1 MKKFFAILL
10 AVLMTASLSVV
21 GMAEEGIQT
30 YGGGGDDIISGI
42 YCLRPELDTSKVYH
56 TAEEFVEVINQY
68 RLPNV
73 LRVGETAQI
82 ALYEVTDNWGSDQ
95 SGTRNITI
103 VPYTQKVTWTSDDT
117 SILTVSNTGL
127 ITAVGTGSWKEGAAL
142 GTISSTG
149 SLYLHLSFHVLATD
163 FVLDKTYEDCL
174 FGVLPEN
181 SESNAPLGGIG
192 SAPTM
197 RIGDTVQLALFYK
210 EGTYDSNS
218 STTNQRYSGEVR
230 WAIREMDIE
239 DGLIS
244 ISDTGLLTV
253 RAGKGRPG
261 STTLAAVYAIAPG
274 AVNPQ
279 GSMYYFV
286 KVLNEQGDN
295 PVPPTG
301 GGSTGGGSSDDHD
314 TPPATE
320 NAANDGKTLDKLAA
334 GESAEVKLTSGS
346 AALATDTMDT
356 LGSHGG
362 KLTVTVDKM
371 TVAIPGGFGKVNEP
385 GRIYYPLDFSDSL
398 ATAADLAAA
407 VKGEKAKTEVVKAGG
422 DMVMPTTVTVTLKTK
437 LTGTVNVYH
446 YNDTT
451 RRYTLLASP
460 AAKDGKI
467 TFATKQMGTMVLT
480 TGTI

>member
-21 GMAEEGIQT
+21 GMAEGIQPR
-30 YGGGGDDIISGI
+30 GGGDSMTTLHVLYEPVTDRYYMDGGYPTLVTYAVSDPIETEENSVEGMVEWSAPKAEFEVSGE
-42 YCLRPELDTSKVYH
+42 ELVKEGVKV
-56 TAEEFVEVINQY
+56 FVQVG
-68 RLPNV
+68 
-73 LRVGETAQI
+73 GETAFMYVGDAKI
-82 ALYEVTDNWGSDQ
+82 VSITSENGLVNFRKTTDHWG
-95 SGTRNITI
+95 REC
-103 VPYTQKVTWTSDDT
+103 Y
-117 SILTVSNTGL
+117 ILKSAQTLTE
-127 ITAVGTGSWKEGAAL
+127 A
-142 GTISSTG
+142 
-149 SLYLHLSFHVLATD
+149 
-163 FVLDKTYEDCL
+163 
-174 FGVLPEN
+174 GVLE
-181 SESNAPLGGIG
+181 
-192 SAPTM
+192 
-197 RIGDTVQLALFYK
+197 DTIIMKTPKAMYK
-210 EGTYDSNS
+210 EKNNVADKNDGPFTYKFPF
-218 STTNQRYSGEVR
+218 
-230 WAIREMDIE
+230 AITVTGDI
-239 DGLIS
+239 
-244 ISDTGLLTV
+244 
-253 RAGKGRPG
+253 
-261 STTLAAVYAIAPG
+261 
-274 AVNPQ
+274 
-279 GSMYYFV
+279 
-286 KVLNEQGDN
+286 
-295 PVPPTG
+295 PTG

-320 NAANDGKTLDKLAA
+320 NAANDDKTLDKLSA

-398 ATAADLAAA
+398 ANAADLAAA

>member
-30 YGGGGDDIISGI
+30 YGGGGWDVT
-42 YCLRPELDTSKVYH
+42 LRACFTPVTERRGPDGYIFHFATVNPDE
-56 TAEEFVEVINQY
+56 TAENSVEGMVEWSAPKTEFEI
-68 RLPNV
+68 
-73 LRVGETAQI
+73 TADELVKEGIMLQFSTGAEWVSAYI
-82 ALYEVTDNWGSDQ
+82 PQTE
-95 SGTRNITI
+95 I
-103 VPYTQKVTWTSDDT
+103 T
-117 SILTVSNTGL
+117 SITAENGKFSFRKNNNPDTPFYVIYTVKLSEALTET
-127 ITAVGTGSWKEGAAL
+127 
-142 GTISSTG
+142 GTIEDTIA
-149 SLYLHLSFHVLATD
+149 VT
-163 FVLDKTYEDCL
+163 VPKTY
-174 FGVLPEN
+174 
-181 SESNAPLGGIG
+181 
-192 SAPTM
+192 
-197 RIGDTVQLALFYK
+197 YK
-210 EGTYDSNS
+210 EMNNVADKNRGNFTFKFP
-218 STTNQRYSGEVR
+218 V
-230 WAIREMDIE
+230 AITVTGDI
-239 DGLIS
+239 
-244 ISDTGLLTV
+244 
-253 RAGKGRPG
+253 
-261 STTLAAVYAIAPG
+261 
-274 AVNPQ
+274 
-279 GSMYYFV
+279 
-286 KVLNEQGDN
+286 
-295 PVPPTG
+295 PTG

-320 NAANDGKTLDKLAA
+320 NAANDDKTLDKLAA

>member
-21 GMAEEGIQT
+21 GMAEEIQPR
-30 YGGGGDDIISGI
+30 GGGVYGTTLYAVFRPVVDRYFTNEHGNTEMVLYGVGVPNETEENSVEGMKEWTAPKVEFEISG
-42 YCLRPELDTSKVYH
+42 
-56 TAEEFVEVINQY
+56 EEFVKDGFCVSIYNDEY
-68 RLPNV
+68 SSTY
-73 LRVGETAQI
+73 VGNLELSSFSSENGLLKVVKQGKYNEI
-82 ALYEVTDNWGSDQ
+82 
-95 SGTRNITI
+95 SGDMFYI
-103 VPYTQKVTWTSDDT
+103 VKS
-117 SILTVSNTGL
+117 
-127 ITAVGTGSWKEGAAL
+127 AAPL
-142 GTISSTG
+142 SEAGTI
-149 SLYLHLSFHVLATD
+149 
-163 FVLDKTYEDCL
+163 EDTII
-174 FGVLPEN
+174 VK
-181 SESNAPLGGIG
+181 NAK
-192 SAPTM
+192 AM
-197 RIGDTVQLALFYK
+197 YK
-210 EGTYDSNS
+210 EMNDVADKGDGPFTYKFPI
-218 STTNQRYSGEVR
+218 
-230 WAIREMDIE
+230 AITVTGDI
-239 DGLIS
+239 
-244 ISDTGLLTV
+244 
-253 RAGKGRPG
+253 P
-261 STTLAAVYAIAPG
+261 
-274 AVNPQ
+274 
-279 GSMYYFV
+279 
-286 KVLNEQGDN
+286 
-295 PVPPTG
+295 
-301 GGSTGGGSSDDHD
+301 TGGGSSDDHD

-320 NAANDGKTLDKLAA
+320 NAANDDKTLDKLAA

>member
-1 MKKFFAILL
+1 MKKFLAILL

-21 GMAEEGIQT
+21 GMAEEIQPRGGGVYGTTLYAVFRPVVDREFIDDDGYSTLVT
-30 YGGGGDDIISGI
+30 YGVGVPNETEENSVEGMKEWTAPKVEFEISG
-42 YCLRPELDTSKVYH
+42 
-56 TAEEFVEVINQY
+56 EEFVKDGFCVSIYNDEY
-68 RLPNV
+68 
-73 LRVGETAQI
+73 
-82 ALYEVTDNWGSDQ
+82 
-95 SGTRNITI
+95 SGTYVGNLELSSFSSENGLLKVVKQGKYNEISGDMFYI
-103 VPYTQKVTWTSDDT
+103 VKS
-117 SILTVSNTGL
+117 
-127 ITAVGTGSWKEGAAL
+127 AAPL
-142 GTISSTG
+142 SEAGTI
-149 SLYLHLSFHVLATD
+149 
-163 FVLDKTYEDCL
+163 EDTII
-174 FGVLPEN
+174 VK
-181 SESNAPLGGIG
+181 NAK
-192 SAPTM
+192 AM
-197 RIGDTVQLALFYK
+197 YK
-210 EGTYDSNS
+210 EMNDVADKGDGPFTFKFP
-218 STTNQRYSGEVR
+218 V
-230 WAIREMDIE
+230 AITVTGDI
-239 DGLIS
+239 
-244 ISDTGLLTV
+244 
-253 RAGKGRPG
+253 P
-261 STTLAAVYAIAPG
+261 
-274 AVNPQ
+274 
-279 GSMYYFV
+279 
-286 KVLNEQGDN
+286 
-295 PVPPTG
+295 
-301 GGSTGGGSSDDHD
+301 TGGGSSDDHD

-320 NAANDGKTLDKLAA
+320 NAANDDKTLDKLAA

>member
-21 GMAEEGIQT
+21 GMAGIVFT
-30 YGGGGDDIISGI
+30 
-42 YCLRPELDTSKVYH
+42 DT
-56 TAEEFVEVINQY
+56 T
-68 RLPNV
+68 
-73 LRVGETAQI
+73 
-82 ALYEVTDNWGSDQ
+82 
-95 SGTRNITI
+95 
-103 VPYTQKVTWTSDDT
+103 
-117 SILTVSNTGL
+117 
-127 ITAVGTGSWKEGAAL
+127 
-142 GTISSTG
+142 
-149 SLYLHLSFHVLATD
+149 LYLHVDTVIERRDPVNGYILSWNIIPNETA
-163 FVLDKTYEDCL
+163 
-174 FGVLPEN
+174 EN
-181 SESNAPLGGIG
+181 SGVGAVEWTAPKFELDISADEMVKEGFLITVANDEYSMSILGGEGKWEIVKVNSFTSENG
-192 SAPTM
+192 VFKFKKIPNEWGNYECNVKLAQPLTEV
-197 RIGDTVQLALFYK
+197 GTFEDTIVVTTPKAMYK
-210 EGTYDSNS
+210 EMNDVADKGDGPFTYKFPI
-218 STTNQRYSGEVR
+218 
-230 WAIREMDIE
+230 AITVTGDI
-239 DGLIS
+239 
-244 ISDTGLLTV
+244 
-253 RAGKGRPG
+253 
-261 STTLAAVYAIAPG
+261 
-274 AVNPQ
+274 
-279 GSMYYFV
+279 
-286 KVLNEQGDN
+286 
-295 PVPPTG
+295 PTG

-320 NAANDGKTLDKLAA
+320 NAANDDKTLDKLAA

-371 TVAIPGGFGKVNEP
+371 TVANPGGFGKVNEP

>member
-1 MKKFFAILL
+1 MKKFLAILL

-21 GMAEEGIQT
+21 GMAEEIQPRGGGVYGTTLYAIFRPVVDREFIDDDGYSTLVT
-30 YGGGGDDIISGI
+30 YGVGVPNETEENSVEGMKEWTAPKVEFEISG
-42 YCLRPELDTSKVYH
+42 
-56 TAEEFVEVINQY
+56 EEFVKDGFCVSIYNDEY
-68 RLPNV
+68 
-73 LRVGETAQI
+73 
-82 ALYEVTDNWGSDQ
+82 
-95 SGTRNITI
+95 SGTYVGNLELSSFSSENGLLKVVKQGKYNEISGDMFYI
-103 VPYTQKVTWTSDDT
+103 VKS
-117 SILTVSNTGL
+117 
-127 ITAVGTGSWKEGAAL
+127 AAPL
-142 GTISSTG
+142 SEAGTI
-149 SLYLHLSFHVLATD
+149 
-163 FVLDKTYEDCL
+163 EDTII
-174 FGVLPEN
+174 VK
-181 SESNAPLGGIG
+181 NAK
-192 SAPTM
+192 AM
-197 RIGDTVQLALFYK
+197 YK
-210 EGTYDSNS
+210 EMNDVADKGDGPFTFKFP
-218 STTNQRYSGEVR
+218 V
-230 WAIREMDIE
+230 AITVTGDI
-239 DGLIS
+239 
-244 ISDTGLLTV
+244 
-253 RAGKGRPG
+253 P
-261 STTLAAVYAIAPG
+261 
-274 AVNPQ
+274 
-279 GSMYYFV
+279 
-286 KVLNEQGDN
+286 
-295 PVPPTG
+295 
-301 GGSTGGGSSDDHD
+301 TGGGSSDDHD

-320 NAANDGKTLDKLAA
+320 NAANDDKTLDKLAA

-437 LTGTVNVYH
+437 LTGTVNVYY

>member
-30 YGGGGDDIISGI
+30 YGGGVRGTTLYAIFEPVIEREIIDDDGYPTLVTYGVGVPNETEENSVEGMKEWTAPKVEFEISG
-42 YCLRPELDTSKVYH
+42 
-56 TAEEFVEVINQY
+56 EEFVKDGFCVSIYNDEY
-68 RLPNV
+68 
-73 LRVGETAQI
+73 
-82 ALYEVTDNWGSDQ
+82 
-95 SGTRNITI
+95 SGTYVGNLELSSFSSENGLLKVVKQGKYFENSGDMFFI
-103 VPYTQKVTWTSDDT
+103 VKS
-117 SILTVSNTGL
+117 
-127 ITAVGTGSWKEGAAL
+127 AAPL
-142 GTISSTG
+142 SEAGTI
-149 SLYLHLSFHVLATD
+149 
-163 FVLDKTYEDCL
+163 EDTII
-174 FGVLPEN
+174 VKN
-181 SESNAPLGGIG
+181 TKA
-192 SAPTM
+192 M
-197 RIGDTVQLALFYK
+197 YK
-210 EGTYDSNS
+210 EMNDVADKGDGPFTYKFPI
-218 STTNQRYSGEVR
+218 
-230 WAIREMDIE
+230 AITVTGDI
-239 DGLIS
+239 
-244 ISDTGLLTV
+244 
-253 RAGKGRPG
+253 
-261 STTLAAVYAIAPG
+261 
-274 AVNPQ
+274 
-279 GSMYYFV
+279 
-286 KVLNEQGDN
+286 
-295 PVPPTG
+295 PTG

-320 NAANDGKTLDKLAA
+320 NAANDDKTLDKLAA

-407 VKGEKAKTEVVKAGG
+407 VKGEKAKTEVIKAGG

>member
-30 YGGGGDDIISGI
+30 YGSGGGDGDDISGI

-149 SLYLHLSFHVLATD
+149 SLYLSLSFHVLATD

-279 GSMYYFV
+279 GSMYYLLRFSMSRATTLFLPPAAAAPAAV
-286 KVLNEQGDN
+286 
-295 PVPPTG
+295 PVTTTTPPRLPRTPPT
-301 GGSTGGGSSDDHD
+301 
-314 TPPATE
+314 
-320 NAANDGKTLDKLAA
+320 
-334 GESAEVKLTSGS
+334 
-346 AALATDTMDT
+346 
-356 LGSHGG
+356 
-362 KLTVTVDKM
+362 
-371 TVAIPGGFGKVNEP
+371 
-385 GRIYYPLDFSDSL
+385 
-398 ATAADLAAA
+398 
-407 VKGEKAKTEVVKAGG
+407 
-422 DMVMPTTVTVTLKTK
+422 
-437 LTGTVNVYH
+437 
-446 YNDTT
+446 TT
-451 RRYTLLASP
+451 RPWTSWPPGNPPRSS
-460 AAKDGKI
+460 
-467 TFATKQMGTMVLT
+467 
-480 TGTI
+480 

>member
-21 GMAEEGIQT
+21 GMAEGIQPR
-30 YGGGGDDIISGI
+30 GGGDSMTTLHVIYEPVTARYYMDGEYPMMVTYAVSDPIETEENSVEGMVEWSAPKAEFEVSGE
-42 YCLRPELDTSKVYH
+42 ELV
-56 TAEEFVEVINQY
+56 
-68 RLPNV
+68 
-73 LRVGETAQI
+73 
-82 ALYEVTDNWGSDQ
+82 
-95 SGTRNITI
+95 
-103 VPYTQKVTWTSDDT
+103 
-117 SILTVSNTGL
+117 
-127 ITAVGTGSWKEGAAL
+127 KEGVKVFVQVGGDTAFMYVGDAKIVSITSENGLVNFRKTTDRWGGEYYVLKSAQAL
-142 GTISSTG
+142 TE
-149 SLYLHLSFHVLATD
+149 A
-163 FVLDKTYEDCL
+163 
-174 FGVLPEN
+174 GVLE
-181 SESNAPLGGIG
+181 
-192 SAPTM
+192 
-197 RIGDTVQLALFYK
+197 DTIIMKTPKAMYK
-210 EGTYDSNS
+210 EKNNVADKNDGPFTYKFPF
-218 STTNQRYSGEVR
+218 
-230 WAIREMDIE
+230 AITVTGDI
-239 DGLIS
+239 
-244 ISDTGLLTV
+244 
-253 RAGKGRPG
+253 
-261 STTLAAVYAIAPG
+261 
-274 AVNPQ
+274 
-279 GSMYYFV
+279 
-286 KVLNEQGDN
+286 
-295 PVPPTG
+295 PTG
-301 GGSTGGGSSDDHD
+301 GGSTGGGSSDGHD

-320 NAANDGKTLDKLAA
+320 NAANNDKTLDKLAA

-398 ATAADLAAA
+398 ANAADLAAA

>member
-30 YGGGGDDIISGI
+30 YGGGVYGTTLYAIFRPVVDREFIDDDGYSTLVIYGVGVPNETEENSSEGIREWTAPKVEFEISG
-42 YCLRPELDTSKVYH
+42 
-56 TAEEFVEVINQY
+56 EEFVKDGFCVSIYNDEY
-68 RLPNV
+68 SSTY
-73 LRVGETAQI
+73 VGNLELSSFSSENGLLKVVKQGKYNEI
-82 ALYEVTDNWGSDQ
+82 
-95 SGTRNITI
+95 SGNMFFI
-103 VPYTQKVTWTSDDT
+103 VKS
-117 SILTVSNTGL
+117 
-127 ITAVGTGSWKEGAAL
+127 AAPL
-142 GTISSTG
+142 SEAGTI
-149 SLYLHLSFHVLATD
+149 
-163 FVLDKTYEDCL
+163 EDTII
-174 FGVLPEN
+174 VK
-181 SESNAPLGGIG
+181 NAK
-192 SAPTM
+192 AM
-197 RIGDTVQLALFYK
+197 YK
-210 EGTYDSNS
+210 EMNDVADKGDGPFTYKFPI
-218 STTNQRYSGEVR
+218 
-230 WAIREMDIE
+230 AITVTGDI
-239 DGLIS
+239 
-244 ISDTGLLTV
+244 
-253 RAGKGRPG
+253 
-261 STTLAAVYAIAPG
+261 
-274 AVNPQ
+274 
-279 GSMYYFV
+279 
-286 KVLNEQGDN
+286 
-295 PVPPTG
+295 PTG

-320 NAANDGKTLDKLAA
+320 NAANDDKTLDKLAA

-385 GRIYYPLDFSDSL
+385 GRIYYPLDFSASL

>member
-21 GMAEEGIQT
+21 GMAEEIQPR
-30 YGGGGDDIISGI
+30 GGGVYGTTLYAVFRPVVDRYFTNEHGNTEMVLYGVGVPNETEENSVEGMKEWTAPKVEFEISG
-42 YCLRPELDTSKVYH
+42 
-56 TAEEFVEVINQY
+56 EEFVKDGFCVSIYNDEFSWTY
-68 RLPNV
+68 
-73 LRVGETAQI
+73 VGSLE
-82 ALYEVTDNWGSDQ
+82 LSSFSSENGLL
-95 SGTRNITI
+95 
-103 VPYTQKVTWTSDDT
+103 KVVKQG
-117 SILTVSNTGL
+117 I
-127 ITAVGTGSWKEGAAL
+127 TGSSFYIVKSAAPL
-142 GTISSTG
+142 SEAGTI
-149 SLYLHLSFHVLATD
+149 
-163 FVLDKTYEDCL
+163 EDTII
-174 FGVLPEN
+174 VKN
-181 SESNAPLGGIG
+181 TKA
-192 SAPTM
+192 
-197 RIGDTVQLALFYK
+197 VYK
-210 EGTYDSNS
+210 EMNDVADKGDGPFTYKFPI
-218 STTNQRYSGEVR
+218 
-230 WAIREMDIE
+230 AITVTGDI
-239 DGLIS
+239 
-244 ISDTGLLTV
+244 
-253 RAGKGRPG
+253 P
-261 STTLAAVYAIAPG
+261 
-274 AVNPQ
+274 
-279 GSMYYFV
+279 
-286 KVLNEQGDN
+286 
-295 PVPPTG
+295 
-301 GGSTGGGSSDDHD
+301 TGGGSSDDHD

-320 NAANDGKTLDKLAA
+320 NAANDDKTLDKLAA

-398 ATAADLAAA
+398 ANAADLAAA

>member
-30 YGGGGDDIISGI
+30 YGGGVYGTTLYAVFEPVVDRYFTNEYGNTQLVNYGVGVPNETEENSVEGMKEWTAPKVEFEISG
-42 YCLRPELDTSKVYH
+42 
-56 TAEEFVEVINQY
+56 EEFVKDGF
-68 RLPNV
+68 
-73 LRVGETAQI
+73 RVSICNDEFSWTYVGNLELSSFSSENGLLKVVKQGEYNEI
-82 ALYEVTDNWGSDQ
+82 
-95 SGTRNITI
+95 
-103 VPYTQKVTWTSDDT
+103 
-117 SILTVSNTGL
+117 
-127 ITAVGTGSWKEGAAL
+127 TGSSFYIVKSAAPL
-142 GTISSTG
+142 SEAGTIEDTIIVKNTKAINKEMNDVADKGDGPFTFKFPVAITVTG
-149 SLYLHLSFHVLATD
+149 
-163 FVLDKTYEDCL
+163 
-174 FGVLPEN
+174 
-181 SESNAPLGGIG
+181 
-192 SAPTM
+192 
-197 RIGDTVQLALFYK
+197 
-210 EGTYDSNS
+210 
-218 STTNQRYSGEVR
+218 
-230 WAIREMDIE
+230 DI
-239 DGLIS
+239 
-244 ISDTGLLTV
+244 
-253 RAGKGRPG
+253 
-261 STTLAAVYAIAPG
+261 
-274 AVNPQ
+274 
-279 GSMYYFV
+279 
-286 KVLNEQGDN
+286 
-295 PVPPTG
+295 PTG

-320 NAANDGKTLDKLAA
+320 NAANDDKTLDKLAA

-398 ATAADLAAA
+398 ANAADLAAA

-437 LTGTVNVYH
+437 LTGTVNVYY